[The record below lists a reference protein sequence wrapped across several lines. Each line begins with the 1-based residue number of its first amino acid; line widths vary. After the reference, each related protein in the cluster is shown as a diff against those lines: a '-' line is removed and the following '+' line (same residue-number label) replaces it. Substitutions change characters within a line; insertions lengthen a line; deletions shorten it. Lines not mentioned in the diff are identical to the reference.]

1 MAVATGLGGG
11 TNADPGC
18 APGAFIVQ
26 DTTAGL
32 RLLRFDQT
40 TLDMTQITF
49 LPGTSV
55 NALAAAGSSLYAIAR
70 SPARAIRIG
79 HDGAFADL
87 GPIAGA
93 PADNFAAAYS
103 GAISGD
109 HWYLLQDQVVYT
121 VSLTARA
128 VVRTAAL
135 ASPIDIGDWAYWRGS
150 LLGLS
155 TVGRAELVS
164 VNPVSGAVSVLAEPG
179 GLPEGSSYGA
189 AWLLNGQLHALH
201 NATGQIF
208 RLDPGNPSTPAVPV
222 ALLGSD
228 TASSDGASCPAY
240 TPPSPSP
247 SPSPS
252 TPPSPA
258 PSPSTSEPPA
268 SPAPPSNPAPPWP
281 SCPPAST
288 APPSASA
295 VSPGPPAASAPA
307 AFATPPTARRPGA
320 AAGTA
325 AFAAPPAARRPG
337 RDLCAPAVEPVVTQ
351 AANPAPVPPLAQVPV
366 VRPQAVAPAA
376 VVPPARQTPAR
387 QPATG
392 APFVPR
398 TAHRVLEPAAL
409 PDRSKTRR
417 WVAVGAIVLGLGG
430 LLGFIGANRNSR

>member
-1 MAVATGLGGG
+1 MAVATGLGVG

-49 LPGTSV
+49 LSGTSV

-70 SPARAIRIG
+70 SPARAVRIG

-93 PADNFAAAYS
+93 PADHFAAAYS
-103 GAISGD
+103 GAIYGD

-135 ASPIDIGDWAYWRGS
+135 TSPIDIGDWAYWRGS

-155 TVGRAELVS
+155 TVGRTAFVS

-189 AWLLNGQLHALH
+189 AWLLNGQFHALH

-208 RLDPGNPSTPAVPV
+208 RLEPGNPSTPAVPL

-240 TPPSPSP
+240 TQPSP

-268 SPAPPSNPAPPWP
+268 SPASPSNPAPPP

-288 APPSASA
+288 APPAARRPGVAAPPAASA
-295 VSPGPPAASAPA
+295 VSPGPHAASAPA
-307 AFATPPTARRPGA
+307 AFAAL
-320 AAGTA
+320 
-325 AFAAPPAARRPG
+325 PAARRPG
-337 RDLCAPAVEPVVTQ
+337 QDPCAPAVEPGVTQ
-351 AANPAPVPPLAQVPV
+351 AANPAPAPPLAQVPV
-366 VRPQAVAPAA
+366 VQPQAVAPAA
-376 VVPPARQTPAR
+376 AAPPARQTPARQAPAR

-398 TAHRVLEPAAL
+398 TAHRALEPATL